1 MSLRFGSASLP
12 PAARNRLRADRPA
25 NGRRPS
31 GLRIESLEARLPMS
45 ADFADAIAAT
55 RVFTASTTLS
65 GRIGDGVHGSRD
77 VDLVGVAVP
86 AGGRLTVDIDARS
99 LRGSSTLDS
108 YLRVFD
114 RSGRVVASNDDHAGS
129 LDSYVSVALPTA
141 GTYYVG
147 VSGWGNAGYD
157 PLRAGSG
164 RSGSV
169 GVYSATITV
178 ANPAPVDGAGDT
190 LNTARNAG
198 TLAGS
203 STFRDAVGGA
213 DIDIYRFELST
224 RARVGV
230 RLGGMTNDANVLLL
244 NRHGDPVAS
253 SENNGTAAEAIEKEL
268 PPGTYYAYIT
278 GSEIATNYTLS
289 LSAEAVLPTFST
301 PEFRPTIYGPT
312 PGSWNGDSGT
322 GWGFVDAAA
331 AVARVRGA
339 AAPFTEVV
347 DLGGIQ
353 VGNDLV
359 NAPEVWARGY
369 TGAGTVVAVIDTGV
383 DYNHPDL
390 RQNIWVNP
398 REIAGDGIDNDRNG
412 FVDDVR
418 GWDFIDN
425 DAIPMDVVDTSRD
438 WLGNRG
444 NAGHGTHVAGTI
456 AAARNGIGST
466 GVAPDAR
473 IMPVR
478 VLNHRGEGDY
488 SSIARGIRYAA
499 DNGAH
504 VINMSLGGGTP
515 SSEIEQAL
523 RHATSRG
530 CVVVIAA
537 GNSWQPTPD
546 NPANLAAT
554 IDGVIAVG
562 ATEYDR
568 SLAFFSHRSGPDSRM
583 QYVTAPGVDIHSTL
597 PNGTYGTMSG
607 TSMAA
612 PHVAGMAA
620 LMRSALPTANQNRYW
635 AHITGTARQLPA
647 ATVRVQVSVTPG
659 TAAAARLAAFAA
671 VAADL
676 SPGTGTRPAPRAAFA
691 TRV

>member
-1 MSLRFGSASLP
+1 
-12 PAARNRLRADRPA
+12 
-25 NGRRPS
+25 
-31 GLRIESLEARLPMS
+31 
-45 ADFADAIAAT
+45 
-55 RVFTASTTLS
+55 
-65 GRIGDGVHGSRD
+65 
-77 VDLVGVAVP
+77 
-86 AGGRLTVDIDARS
+86 
-99 LRGSSTLDS
+99 
-108 YLRVFD
+108 
-114 RSGRVVASNDDHAGS
+114 
-129 LDSYVSVALPTA
+129 
-141 GTYYVG
+141 
-147 VSGWGNAGYD
+147 
-157 PLRAGSG
+157 
-164 RSGSV
+164 
-169 GVYSATITV
+169 
-178 ANPAPVDGAGDT
+178 
-190 LNTARNAG
+190 
-198 TLAGS
+198 
-203 STFRDAVGGA
+203 
-213 DIDIYRFELST
+213 
-224 RARVGV
+224 
-230 RLGGMTNDANVLLL
+230 
-244 NRHGDPVAS
+244 
-253 SENNGTAAEAIEKEL
+253 
-268 PPGTYYAYIT
+268 
-278 GSEIATNYTLS
+278 
-289 LSAEAVLPTFST
+289 
-301 PEFRPTIYGPT
+301 
-312 PGSWNGDSGT
+312 
-322 GWGFVDAAA
+322 VDAAA

-347 DLGGIQ
+347 DLGGVQ
-353 VGNDLV
+353 AGNDLV

-488 SSIARGIRYAA
+488 STIARGIRYAA

-504 VINMSLGGGTP
+504 VINMSLGGGSP
-515 SSEIEQAL
+515 SSEIEQAV

-537 GNSWQPTPD
+537 GNWWQPTPD
-546 NPANLAAT
+546 YPANLAAT

-647 ATVRVQVSVTPG
+647 ATVRVQVSVTPD
-659 TAAAARLAAFAA
+659 TAAAGRLAAFATF
-671 VAADL
+671 AADL
-676 SPGTGTRPAPRAAFA
+676 SLGTGTRPARRAAFA
-691 TRV
+691 TRA